1 MFENYIRI
9 YENVFPPAFCDNLIK
24 KYENNPQ
31 QYYYQD
37 RKSEERDW
45 KMSFSQ
51 IHLQDHVIWE
61 NDVKYLME
69 TPKPLIEQYKKDC
82 KIIHQWPDQFGFE
95 PIRMKRYEPNDKDE
109 FQDHVDVSSW
119 ENARRFLV
127 MFVYL
132 DNNEAGQT
140 TFPDMDIVSPCKK
153 GSVLMF
159 PPMWPWTHAG
169 KKPINKPKYIVGSYL
184 QYETPKE
191 LAYLAKQIVENNN
204 IYGVNDKVRKY
215 YKRD

>member
-1 MFENYIRI
+1 MYENYIRI
-9 YENVFPPAFCDNLIK
+9 YENVFPSVFCDNLIK
-24 KYENNPQ
+24 KYESNPQ

-69 TPKPLIEQYKKDC
+69 TTRPLIEQYKKDC
-82 KIIHQWPDQFGFE
+82 KIIHNWPDQFGFE

-140 TFPDMDIVSPCKK
+140 TFPSMNVESPCKK

-159 PPMWPWTHAG
+159 PPMWPWIHAG
-169 KKPINKPKYIVGSYL
+169 KKPINKLK
-184 QYETPKE
+184 
-191 LAYLAKQIVENNN
+191 AKLTKFV
-204 IYGVNDKVRKY
+204 
-215 YKRD
+215 